1 MSPGRFAATTVRL
14 IIAIAATPLMTRPT
28 GLLIA
33 GYLNAWLTSF
43 WALTFAAM
51 GIVGVVLAIITGL
64 TSPAKNGALH
74 SSGN

>member
-1 MSPGRFAATTVRL
+1 MIL
-14 IIAIAATPLMTRPT
+14 PT

-64 TSPAKNGALH
+64 TSPAKSVDLH